1 MTDTLF
7 EEWQTYKKIVENDY
21 MGHAR
26 FFKVSIESIRQRFS
40 APIAILDLGCGD
52 ASPIHSVLDA
62 VVVDSYC
69 GVDDS
74 ESALARARDNLASRD
89 FPCDLIAGDL
99 IDTASD
105 LTGPFDLIIA
115 SYSLHHIL
123 GSVRTERLLAECRRM
138 LSDQGLFLVID
149 VFRREDEARQAY
161 LQRWELNARTK
172 FAALSDAEKNTLIA
186 HIQASDYPE
195 SFSTYPT
202 IGKRAGYGEVDSL
215 AEDGLNALVA
225 LKP

>member
-1 MTDTLF
+1 MSDTLF

-26 FFKVSIESIRQRFS
+26 FFKVAVAAIRQRFS
-40 APIAILDLGCGD
+40 VPIAILDLGCGD
-52 ASPIHSVLDA
+52 ASPIRSVLDA

-74 ESALARARDNLASRD
+74 DSALAFARDNLASRN
-89 FPCDLIAGDL
+89 FPCKLIAGDL
-99 IDTASD
+99 FDAASD

-115 SYSLHHIL
+115 SYSFHHFV
-123 GSVRTERLLAECRRM
+123 GSDTKERLLTQCRRI
-138 LSDQGLFLVID
+138 LSDDGLLLVID
-149 VFRREDEARQAY
+149 VFRREGEPRDEY
-161 LQRWELNARTK
+161 LARWELTARTN
-172 FAALSDAEKNTLIA
+172 FAALRDAEKDTLIG

-195 SFSTYPT
+195 SFSTYRT
-202 IGKRAGYGEVDSL
+202 IGKRAGYREVDSL
-215 AEDGLNALVA
+215 AEDGLNSLVA